1 MKQMDNEKRMAGDY
15 EIIQAIMIGD
25 REIVIGENQADTNGQ
40 KYMTAVGEWT
50 DLFEHYDNVL
60 VSDDYP
66 EIVSLFG
73 HRVTEQ
79 ANKTRDELCRP
90 NLEGINNAVITADSC
105 TAINHDDDLNGKII
119 VIKPEVL
126 RREYRRATN
135 QLKFCTGG
143 FGASPNSRGSAVFC
157 KDLYTGKDS
166 RYERRDVLGTM
177 EPDEFPKWARP
188 EIVQIVQDEKR
199 KEPNKEAR

>member
-1 MKQMDNEKRMAGDY
+1 MEEEKRMAGDY
-15 EIIQAIMIGD
+15 EIIQSVQIGD
-25 REIVIGENQADTNGQ
+25 REIVVGENLAAENGQ
-40 KYMTAVGEWT
+40 KYMTAFCEQN
-50 DLFEHYDNVL
+50 DLFALHTEVL
-60 VSDDYP
+60 VCDDYP
-66 EIVSLFG
+66 EIMKLFG
-73 HRVTEQ
+73 ERITAQ
-79 ANKTRDELCRP
+79 AEKTRVELFKPRFQ
-90 NLEGINNAVITADSC
+90 GIDITPITEDGCTVIT
-105 TAINHDDDLNGKII
+105 HDDDLNGKII

>member
-1 MKQMDNEKRMAGDY
+1 MDNEKRMAGDY

-40 KYMTAVGEWT
+40 KYMTAVGEWN

-90 NLEGINNAVITADSC
+90 TPASAARLSGRWRPLTRWVSARSGRAS
-105 TAINHDDDLNGKII
+105 
-119 VIKPEVL
+119 KP
-126 RREYRRATN
+126 
-135 QLKFCTGG
+135 
-143 FGASPNSRGSAVFC
+143 
-157 KDLYTGKDS
+157 
-166 RYERRDVLGTM
+166 
-177 EPDEFPKWARP
+177 
-188 EIVQIVQDEKR
+188 
-199 KEPNKEAR
+199 